1 MSINSSHAD
10 IVTDAEQMIA
20 ATEANQGLLPSAE
33 RHRLSVAQTLAE
45 IKALKTLQ
53 KTLTADKQ
61 KATEDLRVAVE
72 RLKEQMIF
80 LRTSIRG
87 DIGPRTEKLVEF
99 GIRPL
104 RRRGRRIP
112 VEPPVEPELTTI
124 HPQE

>member
-1 MSINSSHAD
+1 VSINSSHAD
-10 IVTDAEQMIA
+10 IVTDAEQLLA
-20 ATEANQGLLPSAE
+20 ATEVNQIALSNTGN
-33 RHRLSVAQTLAE
+33 HRSQVAQTLAE

-61 KATEDLRVAVE
+61 KASSDLREAIN

-80 LRTSIRG
+80 LRSAIRG

-104 RRRGRRIP
+104 RKRGRRTR
-112 VEPPVEPELTTI
+112 VEPPAEPELMTVS
-124 HPQE
+124 PRE

>member
-10 IVTDAEQMIA
+10 IVTDAEQMVA
-20 ATEANQGLLPSAE
+20 ATEVNQGMLPSAE
-33 RHRLSVAQTLAE
+33 KYRPQVVQTLAE

-61 KATEDLRVAVE
+61 KATDDLRVAVN

-80 LRTSIRG
+80 LRTAIRG

-99 GIRPL
+99 GVKPL
-104 RRRGRRIP
+104 RKRGRRTP
-112 VEPPVEPELTTI
+112 VEPPAEPELTTVP
-124 HPQE
+124 PQE